1 VCAIAVLFVV
11 GLLLTWG
18 VDTRCLIAV
27 RLPTLALGNYWM
39 ALGNL
44 SIGPWDVVWRR
55 VVVIA
60 GLSMVFSPLNVA
72 TFLYIPPALRGAA
85 VGLLAFLR
93 NEGGSVGT
101 SMAQT
106 ILERR
111 EQFHLLRLTERL
123 DTLNPAVHQF
133 LENGQT
139 FFLQHT
145 GDAPL
150 SLQITVQALDPVR
163 QQQALALAYFDV
175 FAASAAVAVLLVCF
189 VPLMRRSVAEK
200 GTHIGAE

>member
-1 VCAIAVLFVV
+1 
-11 GLLLTWG
+11 
-18 VDTRCLIAV
+18 
-27 RLPTLALGNYWM
+27 
-39 ALGNL
+39 
-44 SIGPWDVVWRR
+44 VVWRR

-72 TFLYIPPALRGAA
+72 AFLYIPPALRGAA
-85 VGLLAFLR
+85 VGLLALLR

-111 EQFHLLRLTERL
+111 EQFHVLRLTERL

-133 LENGQT
+133 VGHSQT
-139 FFLQHT
+139 FFLQRT

-150 SLQITVQALDPVR
+150 SRQLAVQALDQVR
-163 QQQALALAYFDV
+163 HQQALALAYFDV
-175 FAASAAVAVLLVCF
+175 FMALAAVAVLLVGL
-189 VPLMRRSVAEK
+189 VLLMRRSVAEK